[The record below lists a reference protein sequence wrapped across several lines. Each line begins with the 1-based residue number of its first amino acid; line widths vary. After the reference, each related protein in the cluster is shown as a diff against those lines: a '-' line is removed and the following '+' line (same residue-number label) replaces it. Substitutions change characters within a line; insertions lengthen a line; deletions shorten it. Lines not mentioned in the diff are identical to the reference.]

1 MVRQS
6 AESAEQDL
14 GSAPRWGGWRHV
26 NDQLVPDLAEAP
38 VDVGFIGQFL
48 FEQAN
53 PEARHGSF
61 QCVELQ
67 RQVHGL
73 SVRPKAGFRNLVVLG
88 AGLLRW
94 CDFDSTSKTMDRRR

>member
-1 MVRQS
+1 MRQS
-6 AESAEQDL
+6 AESAEQNL
-14 GSAPRWGGWRHV
+14 GSAPGWGSWRQV
-26 NDQLVPDLAEAP
+26 NDQLAPDLAKAP
-38 VDVGFIGQFL
+38 VDLGFIGQFL

-53 PEARHGSF
+53 PEAGHGSF

-67 RQVHGL
+67 RQVHGP
-73 SVRPKAGFRNLVVLG
+73 SVRPRAGSRNLVVLG